1 VPEQLALLG
10 MPMSDSRVD
19 SRREKWT
26 TEFMLHSMAHWKPLF
41 VGYSGIQP
49 PGYQENYATFVSF
62 PDTASLALARRLG
75 LTHVIL
81 HTELVDPSERA
92 MVEDKYTRFADQ
104 VQLIHTEGDGRLY
117 AIKP

>member
-1 VPEQLALLG
+1 MALLE

-49 PGYQENYATFVSF
+49 PGYQEHYATLVGF
-62 PDTASLALARRLG
+62 PDEASLALARQLG
-75 LTHVIL
+75 ITHVIL
-81 HTELVDPSERA
+81 HGELVDPTERTLVA
-92 MVEDKYTRFADQ
+92 DKYARFADQ
-104 VQLIHTEGDGRLY
+104 VQLIHTEGEGRLY
-117 AIKP
+117 AIRP